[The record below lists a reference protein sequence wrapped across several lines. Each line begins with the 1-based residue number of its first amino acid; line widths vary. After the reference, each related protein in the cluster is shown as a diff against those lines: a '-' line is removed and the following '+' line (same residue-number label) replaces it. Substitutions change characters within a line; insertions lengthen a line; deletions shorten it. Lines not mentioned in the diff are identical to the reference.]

1 MQMIEYKVKCINVIG
16 ELRVKIMANQVKE
29 MNLRLNEMKTKV
41 EFISER
47 ERLLILNP
55 HLTSQVSIAPVVLY
69 IGLILLKF

>member
-1 MQMIEYKVKCINVIG
+1 MIG
-16 ELRVKIMANQVKE
+16 ELRVKIMANQVKK
-29 MNLRLNEMKTKV
+29 MNLRLNGMKTKV

-47 ERLLILNP
+47 VELLILNP

>member
-1 MQMIEYKVKCINVIG
+1 MIECKVKCINVIG

-47 ERLLILNP
+47 EWLLILNP

>member
-29 MNLRLNEMKTKV
+29 MNLGLNEMKTKV

-47 ERLLILNP
+47 GELLILNP

-69 IGLILLKF
+69 IGLIMFKF

>member
-1 MQMIEYKVKCINVIG
+1 MIG

-47 ERLLILNP
+47 EGLLILNP

-69 IGLILLKF
+69 IGLILFKF

>member
-29 MNLRLNEMKTKV
+29 MNLVLKEMKAKV
-41 EFISER
+41 EYISVRVE
-47 ERLLILNP
+47 LLILNP

-69 IGLILLKF
+69 IGLIMFKF

>member
-1 MQMIEYKVKCINVIG
+1 MIG
-16 ELRVKIMANQVKE
+16 ELRVKLIANQVKE

-69 IGLILLKF
+69 IGLIMFKF

>member
-1 MQMIEYKVKCINVIG
+1 MTV
-16 ELRVKIMANQVKE
+16 ELIVKIIANQVKE

-41 EFISER
+41 EFIIER
-47 ERLLILNP
+47 VELLILNP

>member
-1 MQMIEYKVKCINVIG
+1 MIG
-16 ELRVKIMANQVKE
+16 EIRVKIIANQVKE

-41 EFISER
+41 EFIIER

-69 IGLILLKF
+69 IGLILFKF